1 MNRREFLQREAEG
14 VAMRKEP
21 EYMVN
26 WDFDFNEDHTEEM
39 RQERYEQRRRV
50 RNLSCTDGFCG
61 ADDCPR
67 CRPGS
72 YRFAINDGED

>member
-1 MNRREFLQREAEG
+1 MNYR
-14 VAMRKEP
+14 
-21 EYMVN
+21 
-26 WDFDFNEDHTEEM
+26 DEDYLEEM
-39 RQERYEQRRRV
+39 RQERIEQKRRR

-72 YRFAINDGED
+72 YRFATEEWED

>member
-14 VAMRKEP
+14 FARRGL
-21 EYMVN
+21 
-26 WDFDFNEDHTEEM
+26 DEDHIEEM

-61 ADDCPR
+61 ADDCQR

-72 YRFAINDGED
+72 YRFGEDENE

>member
-14 VAMRKEP
+14 VAMRKE
-21 EYMVN
+21 YSVN
-26 WDFDFNEDHTEEM
+26 WDFDFNEDHIEEM
-39 RQERYEQRRRV
+39 RQESYEQRRRV

-61 ADDCPR
+61 AYDCPR

-72 YRFAINDGED
+72 YRFAIEDGG